1 MQQFAAGILQN
12 FGLLVP
18 NSDGVKCLDF
28 GGLSPAP
35 NWGFGVPLL
44 NLLHVQYKNSGSVL
58 RI

>member
-28 GGLSPAP
+28 GG
-35 NWGFGVPLL
+35 
-44 NLLHVQYKNSGSVL
+44 
-58 RI
+58 